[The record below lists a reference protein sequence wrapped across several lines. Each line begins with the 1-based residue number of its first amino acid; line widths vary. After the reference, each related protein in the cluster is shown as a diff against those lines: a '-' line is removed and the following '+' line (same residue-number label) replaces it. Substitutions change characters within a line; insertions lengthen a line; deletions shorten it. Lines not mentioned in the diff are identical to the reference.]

1 VTEDRMT
8 TWLLRGGVAVFGVG
22 LLFVLLTF
30 LPFLLGRAN
39 APTAFAVGT
48 MLCPLGF
55 GIALVA
61 LVRDARQARRAQRQR

>member
-1 VTEDRMT
+1 VTEDRT
-8 TWLLRGGVAVFGVG
+8 TTLLLRTGATLFGIGVLFAV
-22 LLFVLLTF
+22 LTF
-30 LPFLLGRAN
+30 LPFLLGRSN

-55 GIALVA
+55 GIALTA